1 MEELI
6 ENDYKA
12 LKNAER
18 QKRSIS
24 STMAGNNGVKLGRGT
39 ALQHVS
45 CEQTR
50 LSSEGRN
57 EQHSEGRYT
66 ERQPFGSRQS
76 LLPLFPAL
84 AAQAA
89 PSRKVRV

>member
-24 STMAGNNGVKLGRGT
+24 STMAGNNGAKVGAWHRT
-39 ALQHVS
+39 AA
-45 CEQTR
+45 C
-50 LSSEGRN
+50 
-57 EQHSEGRYT
+57 
-66 ERQPFGSRQS
+66 
-76 LLPLFPAL
+76 
-84 AAQAA
+84 
-89 PSRKVRV
+89 